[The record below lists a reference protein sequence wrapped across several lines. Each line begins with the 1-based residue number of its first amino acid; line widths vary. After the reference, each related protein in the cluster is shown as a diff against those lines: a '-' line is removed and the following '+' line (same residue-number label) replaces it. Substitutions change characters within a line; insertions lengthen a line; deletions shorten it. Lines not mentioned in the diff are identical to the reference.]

1 MEVGNSKIK
10 KEEVH
15 NNKETRT
22 EESKT
27 EHAAKLSIKTINKI
41 SKSICKIIYDDKKYC
56 GGTGFFMLLNDN
68 SKYLITNYHV
78 ISKEEIYNNIN
89 IELYNHI
96 KIKLDLKILNYKFY
110 EELDITMI
118 DINDIKD
125 IIKNVEFLDY
135 DKNYLKGYEQY
146 INIKLFMLQY
156 PNNDIEVSTGRIT
169 EISENKYGFKHNIDT
184 EFGSSGS
191 PIILYKSLKVIGIHK
206 KGDLHEPINYG
217 TFIGEIFK
225 DNIIKDKN
233 DKIKTIKESNND
245 IIIDSNLNKVN
256 NNEINNINNINS
268 TKNNNINFIK
278 KNSNKI
284 QKALNPSKDN
294 KNIKD
299 IQSNDDK
306 NKNNNFNNYNNNKDN
321 ITVDIIIEKL
331 LNVRAFKPGKQVDIS
346 ENEIKYI
353 LDISLNNL
361 KEQKSLLEI
370 ETPIQVVGTLNG
382 QYYDLLRIFEH
393 CGYPGDINYL
403 FLGSYVDYGKQSIE
417 TMLLLLCYQVK
428 YPTKIFLLRG
438 KEESSVRNRIFGFYE
453 ECKRRYNLRIW
464 RSFTELFNYLPFAAI
479 IDDKIFCVHGGLSP
493 ELKGPKDIM
502 NIIRPTEIPDKGLLY
517 DLIYSNPDIE
527 VDEYD
532 VNKQENLYNNIDV
545 EDDMGIIFGEK
556 VVDEF
561 LKRNDLDIVIRGGDD
576 PLDDGYEFFSKDR
589 KLISI
594 FSAPNYRGEYDNS
607 AGILLIDENL
617 TISFKVLRPVEN
629 LNNN

>member
-1 MEVGNSKIK
+1 MS
-10 KEEVH
+10 
-15 NNKETRT
+15 
-22 EESKT
+22 
-27 EHAAKLSIKTINKI
+27 
-41 SKSICKIIYDDKKYC
+41 
-56 GGTGFFMLLNDN
+56 
-68 SKYLITNYHV
+68 
-78 ISKEEIYNNIN
+78 
-89 IELYNHI
+89 
-96 KIKLDLKILNYKFY
+96 
-110 EELDITMI
+110 
-118 DINDIKD
+118 
-125 IIKNVEFLDY
+125 
-135 DKNYLKGYEQY
+135 Q
-146 INIKLFMLQY
+146 
-156 PNNDIEVSTGRIT
+156 
-169 EISENKYGFKHNIDT
+169 
-184 EFGSSGS
+184 
-191 PIILYKSLKVIGIHK
+191 ILY
-206 KGDLHEPINYG
+206 
-217 TFIGEIFK
+217 
-225 DNIIKDKN
+225 
-233 DKIKTIKESNND
+233 
-245 IIIDSNLNKVN
+245 
-256 NNEINNINNINS
+256 
-268 TKNNNINFIK
+268 
-278 KNSNKI
+278 
-284 QKALNPSKDN
+284 
-294 KNIKD
+294 
-299 IQSNDDK
+299 
-306 NKNNNFNNYNNNKDN
+306 
-321 ITVDIIIEKL
+321 
-331 LNVRAFKPGKQVDIS
+331 
-346 ENEIKYI
+346 
-353 LDISLNNL
+353 
-361 KEQKSLLEI
+361 
-370 ETPIQVVGTLNG
+370 
-382 QYYDLLRIFEH
+382 QYYDLLRIFVH
-393 CGYPGDINYL
+393 CGYPGDKNYL
-403 FLGSYVDYGKQSIE
+403 FLGSYVDIGKQSIE

-464 RSFTELFNYLPFAAI
+464 RSFTELFNYLPLAAI